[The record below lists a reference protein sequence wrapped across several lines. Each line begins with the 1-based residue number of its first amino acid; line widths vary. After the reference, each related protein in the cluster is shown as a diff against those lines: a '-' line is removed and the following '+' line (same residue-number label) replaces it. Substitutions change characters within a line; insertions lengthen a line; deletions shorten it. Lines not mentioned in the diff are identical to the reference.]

1 MQLSSVD
8 SDPFAGRA
16 HDAGTLA
23 AGRGASVRTFDPDEV
38 DPVVVGDDDETVG
51 RDVRDEVGEV
61 ARDESLDA
69 LDRVTSKLAGAERR
83 EGQREMAG
91 AVAAA
96 LALHRHLVVEAG
108 TGIGKSLG
116 YLVPVAISGR
126 RTVVATATK
135 ALQDQ
140 LLESEIPALARAGFP
155 VHAAVLKGRQNYL
168 CRKRLSE
175 VGDPGAPRLDL
186 GDEEPAGVA
195 AQLRRIARWAASTS
209 TGERDALGFEADQR
223 AWSRVSMPAEECPG
237 ADRCEFG
244 ATCFAEGA
252 KQRAQAAD
260 VVIVNAALYGAHLS
274 TGRTLLPPHEVVV
287 FDEAHELDH
296 HLTRSL
302 GLEISATRLR
312 VVAAL
317 ARSSGIAG
325 AVATDLAGL
334 AERLGGRLGERVDHG
349 PIVGLDDATRAILDD
364 VARSVEQ
371 LVAALD
377 DAAARGGDQHRRLSA
392 RGAVIHLRGDLV
404 RLRDPGGD
412 DLVFVEGTE
421 RAATLVRAPVE
432 VGPLLASLWGEVTA
446 VLCSATVPGGLEDRL
461 GLPAA
466 SRRRVE
472 YPSPF
477 DYRAHSLLYVPAH
490 LPERRDPACEPAMV
504 DELAALV
511 EAAGGR
517 TLALF
522 TSRRA
527 LEAVGRA
534 VRERVDTPVLLQGE
548 RSRAVVLDEFRR
560 DEATSLFATM
570 GFWQGVDVPGR
581 TLTLLVVD
589 RLPFGRPDDPMLEA
603 RRERAGDAAFWSV
616 DVPRASMLLA
626 QGVGRL
632 IRTSEDRGVV
642 CVLDT
647 RLATATYRSAL
658 LARLPPMRRT
668 TSRADAVAFLTE
680 ATGTPAVRVAA
691 RPGADTTH
699 PVG

>member
-1 MQLSSVD
+1 
-8 SDPFAGRA
+8 
-16 HDAGTLA
+16 
-23 AGRGASVRTFDPDEV
+23 VRSFDPDED
-38 DPVVVGDDDETVG
+38 DPVASHDETVG
-51 RDVRDEVGEV
+51 RDVRDEAGEV
-61 ARDESLDA
+61 ARDEALHA
-69 LDRVTSKLAGAERR
+69 LDVVTAQLDGAERR

-96 LALHRHLVVEAG
+96 LSLDRHLVVEAG
-108 TGIGKSLG
+108 TGIGKSLA
-116 YLVPVAISGR
+116 YLVPVAVAGR
-126 RTVVATATK
+126 RTIVATATK

-140 LLESEIPALARAGFP
+140 LISSEIPALDRAGYP

-168 CRKRLSE
+168 CHQRLHD
-175 VGDPGAPRLDL
+175 VGDPGAARLDL

-195 AQLRRIARWAASTS
+195 AQLRRIARWATTTT

-223 AWSRVSMPAEECPG
+223 AWTRVSMPAEECPG
-237 ADRCEFG
+237 ADRCQFG
-244 ATCFAEGA
+244 AVCFAEAA

-274 TGRTLLPPHEVVV
+274 TGRTLLPAHEVVV
-287 FDEAHELDH
+287 FDEVHELDH

-302 GLEISATRLR
+302 GLEVSASRLR
-312 VVAAL
+312 AVAGL
-317 ARSSGIAG
+317 ARSSG
-325 AVATDLAGL
+325 VAATASAAADLAGA
-334 AERLGGRLGERVDHG
+334 AERLGGRLGERVNQG
-349 PIVGLDDATRAILDD
+349 PIVGLDETTRSI
-364 VARSVEQ
+364 
-371 LVAALD
+371 LD
-377 DAAARGGDQHRRLSA
+377 DAARFVEQLLASIDEPGARGAGEHRRLSA
-392 RGAVIHLRGDLV
+392 RGAAIHLRGDLV

-421 RAATLVRAPVE
+421 RSATLVRAPVE
-432 VGPLLASLWGEVTA
+432 VGPLLASLWDEVTA
-446 VLCSATVPGGLEDRL
+446 VLCSATVPEGLEDRL
-461 GLPAA
+461 GLPTSNR
-466 SRRRVE
+466 SRAE

-477 DYRAHSLLYVPAH
+477 DYRAHGLLYVPAH

-504 DELAALV
+504 EELVSLV
-511 EAAGGR
+511 TAAGGR

-534 VRERVDTPVLLQGE
+534 VRERVDTPVLLQGD

-581 TLTLLVVD
+581 TLSLLVVD

-632 IRTSEDRGVV
+632 IRTAQDRGVV

-647 RLATATYRSAL
+647 RLATASYRSAL

-668 TSRADAVAFLTE
+668 TSRADAVAFLAE
-680 ATGTPAVRVAA
+680 ATGPPAGVAA
-691 RPGADTTH
+691 RVP
-699 PVG
+699 